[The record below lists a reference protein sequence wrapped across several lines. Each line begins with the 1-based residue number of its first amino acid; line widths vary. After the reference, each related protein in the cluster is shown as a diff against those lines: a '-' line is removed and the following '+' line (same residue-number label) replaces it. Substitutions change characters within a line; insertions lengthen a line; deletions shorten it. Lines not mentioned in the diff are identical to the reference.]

1 MALLTDAENKI
12 ADMVAFGIDLNE
24 ISAKLSLTPEKTRE
38 HINNICKKICYR
50 QTVTLEQAV
59 AMSL

>member
-1 MALLTDAENKI
+1 MTLLTDTENKI
-12 ADMVAFGIDLNE
+12 ADMVAFGVDLNE
-24 ISAKLSLTPEKTRE
+24 ISEKLSISPENIKE

>member
-1 MALLTDAENKI
+1 MALLTDTENKI
-12 ADMVAFGIDLNE
+12 ADMVAFGVDLNE

-38 HINNICKKICYR
+38 QINHICKKICYR

-59 AMSL
+59 AMCL